1 MCGCSQVMPCGQ
13 PLLVVFS
20 FHNGLAQG
28 KIPVELNTVLLELVS
43 SLLFSATHFHTPVV
57 KAAALTSALKVTRKT
72 IVADSPQG
80 HCVPCTLEQSVLCCT
95 AHNEDIVNGAVVM

>member
-1 MCGCSQVMPCGQ
+1 MPCGQ

-28 KIPVELNTVLLELVS
+28 KVPVELNTVLLELVS

-57 KAAALTSALKVTRKT
+57 KAAALPCALKVTRKT
-72 IVADSPQG
+72 IV
-80 HCVPCTLEQSVLCCT
+80 ESVLCCT
-95 AHNEDIVNGAVVM
+95 AHNENIVNVVVVM